1 MGRCGLKLTKQ
12 LANLYDIEIIGVSNV
27 GEIRA
32 GSWAG
37 QNCIGN
43 SIAVGPKRD
52 YNSPRTFGVSAECLM
67 EIAVPIIPRLVK
79 GTAWAGELRKHQ
91 YNGS

>member
-1 MGRCGLKLTKQ
+1 MWLKTYKT
-12 LANLYDIEIIGVSNV
+12 LANLYDIGIIGVSNV

-43 SIAVGPKRD
+43 SIAVGPKGIIIRQG
-52 YNSPRTFGVSAECLM
+52 PFGVSAECLM

-79 GTAWAGELRKHQ
+79 GTAWAGKLRKHR